1 MTDRTRLLGAV
12 AAVPLL
18 VAAATGTMSAGRDIQ
33 AVQPQVAQAQ
43 TGPDAE
49 LFEAQVR
56 PLLVNVCF
64 RCHTDDEE
72 GGLRLDSRDGML
84 KGGES
89 GPAIVPGDPDASLL
103 IKAVRHAPGVAKMPR
118 KAQQLTDAQVEA
130 LARWIR
136 LGAPWPASSVNAAV
150 ASKVPDKVITLEQR
164 AFWSFQPL
172 RPPDRACGVQ
182 R

>member
-1 MTDRTRLLGAV
+1 MTDRTRLV
-12 AAVPLL
+12 AALIVVSLL
-18 VAAATGTMSAGRDIQ
+18 LTATTGTMSAWRAIQ
-33 AVQPQVAQAQ
+33 TVPLGVVQPQ

-72 GGLRLDSRDGML
+72 GGLRLDSREQML

-103 IKAVRHAPGVAKMPR
+103 IKAVRHASGVPKMPR
-118 KAQQLTDAQVEA
+118 KAQQLTD
-130 LARWIR
+130 
-136 LGAPWPASSVNAAV
+136 
-150 ASKVPDKVITLEQR
+150 
-164 AFWSFQPL
+164 
-172 RPPDRACGVQ
+172 VQ
-182 R
+182 I